1 MDNKI
6 DIDNIIKK
14 YISDNDL
21 VIIQHNCVYMKYKTF
36 KVLRKTF
43 GKNIDIKKLYQVGYF
58 CTYSNTV
65 MHIMYNNSVFLVK
78 KEYVYKHNVENFF
91 IIDSFSWVPET
102 TIVTKGLM
110 DIYNFFIIHIVPKMV
125 EIRDIG
131 DVVYYEE

>member
-1 MDNKI
+1 
-6 DIDNIIKK
+6 
-14 YISDNDL
+14 
-21 VIIQHNCVYMKYKTF
+21 
-36 KVLRKTF
+36 
-43 GKNIDIKKLYQVGYF
+43 
-58 CTYSNTV
+58 
-65 MHIMYNNSVFLVK
+65 MHIMYNSSVFLVK